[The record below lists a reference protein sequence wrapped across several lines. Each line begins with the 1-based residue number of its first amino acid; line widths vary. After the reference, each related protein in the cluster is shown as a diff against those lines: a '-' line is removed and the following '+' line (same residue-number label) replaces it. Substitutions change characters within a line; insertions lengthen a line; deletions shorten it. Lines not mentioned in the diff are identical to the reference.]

1 MIMKRNSLTIFAIAL
16 ATSLAGWGT
25 APSRADTLE
34 GEAPLLIAQ
43 NDCYAI
49 GQRIAGEN
57 GGTLAKATAET
68 QGGRTVCRIVIVVP
82 GRDGGRPRRMEF
94 DVNA

>member
-1 MIMKRNSLTIFAIAL
+1 MKRNSLTIFAFAL
-16 ATSLAGWGT
+16 TAAVSGLEA
-25 APSRADTLE
+25 APSQANPLA

-57 GGTLAKATAET
+57 GGTLAKATPET
-68 QGGRTVCRIVIVVP
+68 RGGRTVCRIVIVVP
-82 GRDGGRPRRMEF
+82 GQDGGRPRRMEF

>member
-1 MIMKRNSLTIFAIAL
+1 MKRNSLTIFAFAL
-16 ATSLAGWGT
+16 AASLSGA
-25 APSRADTLE
+25 AIVPSHAESGEGDT
-34 GEAPLLIAQ
+34 PLLIAQ

-68 QGGRTVCRIVIVVP
+68 VGGRTVCRIVIVVP

>member
-25 APSRADTLE
+25 VPSRADTLE

-57 GGTLAKATAET
+57 GRARWPRPPRKRRAAGPCAES
-68 QGGRTVCRIVIVVP
+68 
-82 GRDGGRPRRMEF
+82 
-94 DVNA
+94 